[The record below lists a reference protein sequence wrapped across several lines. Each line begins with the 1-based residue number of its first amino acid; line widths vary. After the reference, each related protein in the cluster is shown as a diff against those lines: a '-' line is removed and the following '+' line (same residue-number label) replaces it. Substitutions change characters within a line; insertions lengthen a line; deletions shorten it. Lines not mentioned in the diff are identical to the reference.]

1 MTVNAKNK
9 KRKKSVSV
17 TNNSFQVFT
26 SNFTA
31 DLTRKDTMEG
41 KEYLVVPMVM
51 MVEGVHQGSSGPL
64 YYPDEELSKIPEIW
78 NAKPVVVYHPEANGY
93 SVSACSPEILTNRK
107 IGVIMNTTYEDGK
120 LKAEAWLDMDRI
132 DGVDDRILPAIE
144 NNEMMELSTG
154 LFTDIQDS
162 EGEWEG
168 EEYEGIAIN
177 YRPDHLAVLPDQIG
191 ACSMADGGGFLRVNS
206 QNKNSLILDVTTMA
220 DEERKFLS
228 IPQNDSRIFKAI
240 QKSIQNEMSFD
251 DTRQLLYSKL
261 EASADKDDYPYILD
275 VFDDYFIYESNGG
288 LIKRNYTIKKGIVSF
303 DGLPIAVKKE
313 VNYVIM
319 SERKVDMDKKK
330 LVDSIIANE
339 NTLWKEADK
348 EVLMSMEESILNKM
362 IPVENE
368 EEVAEEA
375 AEETA
380 AEDETVQNEQVQV
393 AEEKPV
399 TLKEY
404 IEKAPKEMQA
414 VLTNGLRTYES
425 EKKRLINVIMANDAS
440 TFTEDQLKA
449 KDADELN
456 IISNLMGSNKGLNPE
471 SVNTLDLSF
480 LGQAEVV
487 SNEDLGE
494 PLELPK
500 STVEEIK

>member
-1 MTVNAKNK
+1 MTVNARNK

-17 TNNSFQVFT
+17 TNNTFQVFT

-154 LFTDIQDS
+154 LFTDIQDT

-177 YRPDHLAVLPDQIG
+177 YRPDHLAVLPDKIG
-191 ACSMADGGGFLRVNS
+191 ACSMADGGGFLRLNITDDKTV
-206 QNKNSLILDVTTMA
+206 IDITTMA
-220 DEERKFLS
+220 DDKGVKRFLVDNTEFVVRGVARF
-228 IPQNDSRIFKAI
+228 ID
-240 QKSIQNEMSFD
+240 NEMSFD

-261 EASADKDDYPYILD
+261 EASADKNDYPYILD

-288 LIKRNYTIKKGIVSF
+288 LLKRNYTIKKGIVSF
-303 DGLPIAVKKE
+303 DGLPMAVKKE
-313 VNYVIM
+313 VNYV
-319 SERKVDMDKKK
+319 SVNERKVDMDKKK

-339 NTLWKEADK
+339 GTLWKEADK
-348 EVLMSMEESILNKM
+348 EVLMSMEESVLNKM

-368 EEVAEEA
+368 ESAEEEA

-414 VLTNGLRTYES
+414 VLTNGLRTYEA

-456 IISNLMGSNKGLNPE
+456 IISNLMGSNKVLNPE
-471 SVNTLDLSF
+471 PVNALDLSF
-480 LGQAEVV
+480 LGQAEVIN
-487 SNEDLGE
+487 NEDLGE
-494 PLELPK
+494 PLALPK
-500 STVEEIK
+500 STVEVTD